1 MRAQAGRRAR
11 RYDARGG
18 RVDGGLKLNTTQTE
32 KAKSVHVCIVC
43 AIEECE
49 ECAARGM
56 DVVYACYYDV
66 VYL

>member
-1 MRAQAGRRAR
+1 M
-11 RYDARGG
+11 
-18 RVDGGLKLNTTQTE
+18 DGGLKLNTTQTE

-66 VYL
+66 VYV

>member
-1 MRAQAGRRAR
+1 MRATVCG
-11 RYDARGG
+11 GG
-18 RVDGGLKLNTTQTE
+18 RVDGGLKLNTTRAE

-49 ECAARGM
+49 ECGARGM